1 MDFVER
7 TLASPLQSCVWPR
20 TRLSEGEVRGYRT
33 AFPWGPLE
41 VVAKTGRENP
51 SLCLSFFPLDL
62 ISWVPR
68 SPYSRRQGGTWE
80 PGQVRDEGRC
90 CALRFHKAVRIPK
103 AESRD
108 GNSPSCCWSLKTT
121 GPALSG
127 PRPQL
132 LAPPVPSLRARRG
145 GQGGPAPSPEP
156 RSAPFSQGRPPAC
169 PALLAPPSPESS
181 KFTSPGPPEATS
193 PGAGQGHGLRGLP
206 AGVLGSREGARRR
219 W

>member
-1 MDFVER
+1 MGAGPSAGSGEMLSTEV
-7 TLASPLQSCVWPR
+7 SQSC
-20 TRLSEGEVRGYRT
+20 
-33 AFPWGPLE
+33 
-41 VVAKTGRENP
+41 KNP
-51 SLCLSFFPLDL
+51 
-62 ISWVPR
+62 
-68 SPYSRRQGGTWE
+68 
-80 PGQVRDEGRC
+80 EGRKPGWK
-90 CALRFHKAVRIPK
+90 H
-103 AESRD
+103 
-108 GNSPSCCWSLKTT
+108 SPSCCWPLKTT

-193 PGAGQGHGLRGLP
+193 PGAGAGQGHGLRGLP